1 MRRGL
6 ASLIMGLSLLVASA
20 SWAGFVMS
28 HTVLDPGRSE
38 RLADHL
44 LDDAEVKAAI
54 ADRIAD
60 ALQSQVPKGVAIPR
74 QTLEVA
80 ANVALEDPRVE
91 MLVRDGIVQ
100 AHQNA
105 LNGVDEPIALDATV
119 LGEAA
124 RAALV
129 ANVAALDPVLPAAP
143 QLAVEIP
150 GTGLSWLGTV
160 KDYVDRFTLLGALV
174 AGAGIVLSFLITTRR
189 AAVLRR
195 VSFWGFGASA
205 FWLAVAYGLPGLVGF
220 VAPSAMAIAS
230 AVVDVFAGAM
240 IRPALVMAGI
250 SAVLLIASIVW
261 PARERRRPAAM
272 IDKAS
277 QGKRARG
284 GQARGLADRPVVAA
298 GGEYRVPSAH
308 STRYP
313 ERVYDQPSP
322 APYADP
328 RYGSPA
334 TQAGPGPA
342 PWAGAAVGAGAGAG
356 GPDRFAPGFAAQPDP
371 TMEYPVISS
380 AAGTAGTA
388 GHAASPPGFGQE
400 PHTTPLWPAAAGA
413 TPAPDA
419 GGGAWVEGVG
429 YIDPNLPAADP
440 YGATTLAPDPYGA
453 APAPGSD
460 PATALAPDPYRA
472 APGPVPG
479 TDPSEDPTLTAAPL
493 ADRHHPR

>member
-44 LDDAEVKAAI
+44 LDDPEVKAAI

-60 ALQSQVPKGVAIPR
+60 ALQAQVPKGVAIPR

-80 ANVALEDPRVE
+80 ANVALEDPRVKL
-91 MLVRDGIVQ
+91 LVRDGIVR

-129 ANVAALDPVLPAAP
+129 SNVAALDAVLPPAP
-143 QLAVEIP
+143 PLAVEIP

-160 KDYVDRFTLLGALV
+160 KDFVDRFTLLGALTSA
-174 AGAGIVLSFLITTRR
+174 AGLLASFIITTRR

-205 FWLAVAYGLPGLVGF
+205 FWLAVAYGLPGVVGF
-220 VAPSAMAIAS
+220 IAPSAMAIAS

-250 SAVLLIASIVW
+250 SAALLVASIVW

-272 IDKAS
+272 IDKA
-277 QGKRARG
+277 GPGGRARSG
-284 GQARGLADRPVVAA
+284 RPRGQAARPVAS
-298 GGEYRVPSAH
+298 GGGGGDYVIPSAGAA
-308 STRYP
+308 SYP
-313 ERVYDQPSP
+313 DSPYTGGGYAPGSSP
-322 APYADP
+322 AYTDP

-334 TQAGPGPA
+334 AQAAAGA
-342 PWAGAAVGAGAGAG
+342 DPWATTGAGAGV
-356 GPDRFAPGFAAQPDP
+356 PGFAPAPDP
-371 TMEYPVISS
+371 TMQYPVISS
-380 AAGTAGTA
+380 AAGTAG
-388 GHAASPPGFGQE
+388 GPPAPEPAFGQE
-400 PHTTPLWPAAAGA
+400 HHTTPLWPATAGTSPAAD
-413 TPAPDA
+413 T

-440 YGATTLAPDPYGA
+440 HGATE
-453 APAPGSD
+453 
-460 PATALAPDPYRA
+460 LAPDPYRA
-472 APGPVPG
+472 AAPGPG
-479 TDPSEDPTLTAAPL
+479 ADPSEDPTLTAAPL
-493 ADRHHPR
+493 AERRPPR

>member
-44 LDDAEVKAAI
+44 LDDPEVKAAI

-91 MLVRDGIVQ
+91 ALVKDGIVR

-105 LNGVDEPIALDATV
+105 LNGIDEPIALDATV

-124 RAALV
+124 RTALV
-129 ANVAALDPVLPAAP
+129 ANVAALDAVLPPAP
-143 QLAVEIP
+143 PLAVEIP

-160 KDYVDRFTLLGALV
+160 KNFVDRFTLLGALV
-174 AGAGIVLSFLITTRR
+174 AGAGLLASFLITTRR
-189 AAVLRR
+189 AAALRR

-220 VAPSAMAIAS
+220 IAPSAMAIAS

-250 SAVLLIASIVW
+250 SAALLVASIVW

-272 IDKAS
+272 IDRA
-277 QGKRARG
+277 GPGTRARG
-284 GQARGLADRPVVAA
+284 AQPRGRAGRPVAA
-298 GGEYRVPSAH
+298 GGNDYVIPSASPASYPN
-308 STRYP
+308 STYP
-313 ERVYDQPSP
+313 DTPYPATSYPAGGYDQSPSP
-322 APYADP
+322 AYADP

-334 TQAGPGPA
+334 AASSDPWGSTGAAAGP
-342 PWAGAAVGAGAGAG
+342 AG
-356 GPDRFAPGFAAQPDP
+356 GGVPGFAPAPDP
-371 TMEYPVISS
+371 TMQYPVISS
-380 AAGTAGTA
+380 AAGTAGA
-388 GHAASPPGFGQE
+388 PEPAPAPVFGQE
-400 PHTTPLWPAAAGA
+400 QHTTPLWPANAG
-413 TPAPDA
+413 TNPSPADT

-429 YIDPNLPAADP
+429 YIDPNLPTADP
-440 YGATTLAPDPYGA
+440 YGATE
-453 APAPGSD
+453 
-460 PATALAPDPYRA
+460 LAPDPYRA
-472 APGPVPG
+472 VAPAAPAGA
-479 TDPSEDPTLTAAPL
+479 DPSEDPTLTAAPL

>member
-44 LDDAEVKAAI
+44 LDDPEVKAAI

-60 ALQSQVPKGVAIPR
+60 ALQAQVPKGVAIPR

-91 MLVRDGIVQ
+91 ALVRDGIVR

-124 RAALV
+124 RTALV
-129 ANVAALDPVLPAAP
+129 SNVAALDAVLPPAP

-160 KDYVDRFTLLGALV
+160 KDFVDRFTLLGALV
-174 AGAGIVLSFLITTRR
+174 SGAGLLASFIITTRR

-220 VAPSAMAIAS
+220 IAPSAMAIAS

-250 SAVLLIASIVW
+250 SAALLVASIVW

-272 IDKAS
+272 IDRA
-277 QGKRARG
+277 GPGGRARAAQPRGRASGRPTPAGAGADYVIPSTGASPYPGTSYPDTPYPG
-284 GQARGLADRPVVAA
+284 GGR
-298 GGEYRVPSAH
+298 
-308 STRYP
+308 
-313 ERVYDQPSP
+313 DQGV
-322 APYADP
+322 YADP

-334 TQAGPGPA
+334 AASGPA
-342 PWAGAAVGAGAGAG
+342 GADPWGTTGAGSGAG
-356 GPDRFAPGFAAQPDP
+356 APGFAPAPDP
-371 TMEYPVISS
+371 TMQYPVISS
-380 AAGTAGTA
+380 SAGTAGGPA
-388 GHAASPPGFGQE
+388 PEPVFGQE
-400 PHTTPLWPAAAGA
+400 QRTTPLWPADAGT
-413 TPAPDA
+413 TPAAPAAAPIVDTS
-419 GGGAWVEGVG
+419 GGGVWVEGVG
-429 YIDPNLPAADP
+429 YIDPNAQTGDP
-440 YGATTLAPDPYGA
+440 YGATE
-453 APAPGSD
+453 
-460 PATALAPDPYRA
+460 LAPDPYRA
-472 APGPVPG
+472 AAAPYRGATPGPG
-479 TDPSEDPTLTAAPL
+479 ADPSEDPTLTAAPL
-493 ADRHHPR
+493 ADRHPPR

>member
-38 RLADHL
+38 RLAEHL
-44 LDDAEVKAAI
+44 LDDPEVRAAI
-54 ADRIAD
+54 ASRIAD
-60 ALQSQVPKGVAIPR
+60 ALQAQVPKGVAIPR
-74 QTLEVA
+74 QTLEA
-80 ANVALEDPRVE
+80 AADLALEDPRVKV
-91 MLVRDGIVQ
+91 LVRDGIVR

-124 RAALV
+124 RTALV
-129 ANVAALDPVLPAAP
+129 SNRPALDALLPPAP

-150 GTGLSWLGTV
+150 GTGLSWMGTV
-160 KDYVDRFTLLGALV
+160 KDFVDRFTLLGALV

-189 AAVLRR
+189 AQALRR

-205 FWLAVAYGLPGLVGF
+205 FWLAVAYGLPGVVGF
-220 VAPSAMAIAS
+220 VVPSAMAIAS

-240 IRPALVMAGI
+240 IRPALIMAGI
-250 SAVLLIASIVW
+250 SAALLVISIVW

-277 QGKRARG
+277 QGGRARAAQPRG
-284 GQARGLADRPVVAA
+284 RAARPASG
-298 GGEYRVPSAH
+298 GGEYVIPPSAAA
-308 STRYP
+308 TTVYP
-313 ERVYDQPSP
+313 AGAYDPGSP
-322 APYADP
+322 TPYADP

-334 TQAGPGPA
+334 AQTTTGPD
-342 PWAGAAVGAGAGAG
+342 PWPGAGAAPGSGVGAGY
-356 GPDRFAPGFAAQPDP
+356 PGFAPAPDP
-371 TMEYPVISS
+371 TMQYPVISS
-380 AAGTAGTA
+380 AAGP
-388 GHAASPPGFGQE
+388 AATPGPAPSSPPAPVFGQE
-400 PHTTPLWPAAAGA
+400 SHTTPLWPAEAAA
-413 TPAPDA
+413 VSPSDP

-453 APAPGSD
+453 
-460 PATALAPDPYRA
+460 TTLAPDPYGA
-472 APGPVPG
+472 APTPGP
-479 TDPSEDPTLTAAPL
+479 DPSEDPTLTAAPL
-493 ADRHHPR
+493 ADRHPPR

>member
-28 HTVLDPGRSE
+28 HTVLDPGRSD

-44 LDDAEVKAAI
+44 LDDPEVKAAI
-54 ADRIAD
+54 ASRIAD
-60 ALQSQVPKGVAIPR
+60 GLQAQVPKGVAIPR

-91 MLVRDGIVQ
+91 DLVRDGIVR

-129 ANVAALDPVLPAAP
+129 ANVAALDPLLPAAP

-150 GTGLSWLGTV
+150 ATGLSWLGTV
-160 KDYVDRFTLLGALV
+160 KDFVDRFTLLGALA
-174 AGAGIVLSFLITTRR
+174 AGAGIALSFLITTRR
-189 AAVLRR
+189 ATVLRR

-205 FWLAVAYGLPGLVGF
+205 FWLAVAYGLPGVVGF
-220 VAPSAMAIAS
+220 IAPSAMAIAS
-230 AVVDVFAGAM
+230 AAVDVFAGAM

-250 SAVLLIASIVW
+250 SAALLVASIVW

-277 QGKRARG
+277 QGGRARAAQPRG
-284 GQARGLADRPVVAA
+284 RAARPAAA
-298 GGEYRVPSAH
+298 GGSGVGGPSDYVIPSA
-308 STRYP
+308 TGAPYP
-313 ERVYDQPSP
+313 TGASYTGAAQPGGAYDQGSPS
-322 APYADP
+322 PYADP

-334 TQAGPGPA
+334 VQAAAGA
-342 PWAGAAVGAGAGAG
+342 DPWAGAGTGAGFWMG
-356 GPDRFAPGFAAQPDP
+356 GPGSAPDP
-371 TMEYPVISS
+371 TMQYPVISS
-380 AAGTAGTA
+380 AAGTA
-388 GHAASPPGFGQE
+388 PPGPAPTPAPAPAPAFGQE
-400 PHTTPLWPAAAGA
+400 SHTTPLWPANAGVAAG
-413 TPAPDA
+413 PSPDT

-429 YIDPNLPAADP
+429 YIDPNLPTGDDP
-440 YGATTLAPDPYGA
+440 YGATTLAPDPSG
-453 APAPGSD
+453 
-460 PATALAPDPYRA
+460 ATAA
-472 APGPVPG
+472 AAGA
-479 TDPSEDPTLTAAPL
+479 DPSEDPTLTAAPL
-493 ADRHHPR
+493 ADRHPPR

>member
-28 HTVLDPGRSE
+28 HTVLDPGRSD
-38 RLADHL
+38 RLAQHL
-44 LDDAEVKAAI
+44 LDDPEVRAAI
-54 ADRIAD
+54 ASRIAD
-60 ALQSQVPKGVAIPR
+60 ALQAQVPKGVAIPR

-91 MLVRDGIVQ
+91 TLVRDGIVR

-105 LNGVDEPIALDATV
+105 LNGVDEPITLDATV

-129 ANVAALDPVLPAAP
+129 ANVAALDPLLPAAP

-150 GTGLSWLGTV
+150 ATGLSWLGTV
-160 KDYVDRFTLLGALV
+160 KDFVDRFTLLGALA

-189 AAVLRR
+189 ATALRR

-205 FWLAVAYGLPGLVGF
+205 FWLAVAYGLPGVVGF
-220 VAPSAMAIAS
+220 IAPSAMAIAS
-230 AVVDVFAGAM
+230 AAVDVFAGAM

-250 SAVLLIASIVW
+250 SAALLVASIVW

-277 QGKRARG
+277 QGGRARAAQPRG
-284 GQARGLADRPVVAA
+284 RAARPAA
-298 GGEYRVPSAH
+298 GGGGGSSDYVIPSATGA
-308 STRYP
+308 SYP
-313 ERVYDQPSP
+313 GSPHAGGVAYGQGSPSP
-322 APYADP
+322 YTDP
-328 RYGSPA
+328 RYSSPA
-334 TQAGPGPA
+334 VQAAAGA
-342 PWAGAAVGAGAGAG
+342 DPWAGVGGGVGAGV
-356 GPDRFAPGFAAQPDP
+356 PGFAPAPDP
-371 TMEYPVISS
+371 TMQYPVISS
-380 AAGTAGTA
+380 AAGTAPPGTA
-388 GHAASPPGFGQE
+388 PPGTGPAPSPAFGPE
-400 PHTTPLWPAAAGA
+400 SHATPLWPANAGV
-413 TPAPDA
+413 APSADT

-440 YGATTLAPDPYGA
+440 YGATTLTPDPSGA
-453 APAPGSD
+453 
-460 PATALAPDPYRA
+460 A
-472 APGPVPG
+472 APGAVA
-479 TDPSEDPTLTAAPL
+479 DPSEDPTLTAAPL
-493 ADRHHPR
+493 ADRHPPR